1 MQGASG
7 ICLQSTAAHLSYV
20 LQMVVLQTLA
30 DERCLQL
37 LPPLH
42 LAPGT
47 QTSYTPSSD
56 EDPKTGVAPMIR
68 ARPFEKQRPA
78 ISDSGQLQRL
88 CQELLRGNTLD
99 RCSPEALVRAVAE
112 ARRGTLGT

>member
-1 MQGASG
+1 M
-7 ICLQSTAAHLSYV
+7 T
-20 LQMVVLQTLA
+20 
-30 DERCLQL
+30 
-37 LPPLH
+37 
-42 LAPGT
+42 
-47 QTSYTPSSD
+47 
-56 EDPKTGVAPMIR
+56 R

-112 ARRGTLGT
+112 ARCRTSSI